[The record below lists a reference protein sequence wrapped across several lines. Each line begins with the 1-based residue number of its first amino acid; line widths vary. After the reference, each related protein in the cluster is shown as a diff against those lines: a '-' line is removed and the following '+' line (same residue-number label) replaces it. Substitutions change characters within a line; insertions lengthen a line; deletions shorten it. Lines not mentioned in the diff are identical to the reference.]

1 MCENGEN
8 SNNGL
13 FRDRLAPNHLQISVS
28 KSEKKLRLMSNP
40 SNVTRSGELIS
51 FEQTK
56 DSECEGFRVEQ
67 FLCSA

>member
-1 MCENGEN
+1 MVKILIMGYSET
-8 SNNGL
+8 
-13 FRDRLAPNHLQISVS
+13 DWLQISVS

-40 SNVTRSGELIS
+40 SNITRSGELIS
-51 FEQTK
+51 FKQTK